1 MLLFNWIGYRLVSR
15 FMEVKANQSL
25 EARLDKNDYDESQL
39 IEMRVSL
46 NLPYQNDWTEF
57 ERYDGEIVI
66 AGTHYKYVKR
76 KIEKGQLVVMCIP
89 NQDKTKIENSRDDYF
104 KMVNDL
110 QQNGQGKKSEK
121 ANSVAFKGLF
131 NEYQSENNN
140 WSVNAPILS
149 LPLFKSFETA
159 LISSLYTRIPGQPP
173 ELC

>member
-1 MLLFNWIGYRLVSR
+1 
-15 FMEVKANQSL
+15 MEVKASQSL

-39 IEMRVSL
+39 LEMRVSL

-57 ERYDGEIVI
+57 ERYDGDIVI

-89 NQDKTKIENSRDDYF
+89 NQDKTKIETSRDDYF

-131 NEYQSENNN
+131 SEYQSENNN

-159 LISSLYTRIPGQPP
+159 LISSLYARIPGQPP
-173 ELC
+173 EFC